1 MKIKDKTITLTGY
14 NKYWIYDKDY
24 GHDIIINTE
33 KGVVTIKC
41 KWPDRKRGY
50 QGRVSK
56 KG

>member
-1 MKIKDKTITLTGY
+1 MKIKDKTIALTGY

-41 KWPDRKRGY
+41 KWPDRKRGN

>member
-1 MKIKDKTITLTGY
+1 LTGY

-41 KWPDRKRGY
+41 KWPDRKRGN